1 MVDRRDQRTYD
12 QAAFSRAADRVVA
25 KVEEVVERM
34 ETRLDRIEQRQA
46 KSDVDNQKRDTD
58 INQLR
63 LDIGEIRDVVR
74 IGNRGA
80 VTAAARGFWATKM
93 GKIVVVATGVT
104 AIITAGEKLPKAAR
118 AIDDGWQYMVNAGR
132 DDE

>member
-12 QAAFSRAADRVVA
+12 QAAFSRAADRIVS

-46 KSDVDNQKRDTD
+46 KSDVDDQKRDTD

-63 LDIGEIRDVVR
+63 LDIGEIRDAVR
-74 IGNRGA
+74 IGNKGA
-80 VTAAARGFWATKM
+80 VVAAAKGFWATKL
-93 GKIVVVATGVT
+93 GKGVVIATSFT
-104 AIITAGEKLPKAAR
+104 ALVTAGEKMPKAAR
-118 AIDDGWQYMVNAGR
+118 AIDNGWQYMVNAGK